1 MKRKVLF
8 IITILLTIIT
18 TGCTRITQTITVNK
32 DKSVDLVII
41 EAIKE
46 ESFTDKQKNTMIA
59 SLNLDKL
66 KSSEYTLENYN
77 SNGYVGYKVTRHF
90 PNINKISTKEE
101 VVVDLS
107 ISNITNQQYLFTI
120 KKGFL
125 KNTYYGDFYS
135 SDLNSLRSSINNS
148 SNIYSSSEI
157 DIGFNLSI
165 PTKIGNNN
173 AGYVSG
179 DLKSANWPSYWDTPI
194 QFEFTLYN
202 YNTIFILITLFV
214 ITIFTFIYKI
224 LKRKKKKLTLDSY
237 NNNSL
242 F

>member
-1 MKRKVLF
+1 MKKKVLF

-90 PNINKISTKEE
+90 PNIDKISSEEE
-101 VVVDLS
+101 VVADLA
-107 ISNITNQQYLFTI
+107 ICNITSQQYLFTV

-135 SDLNSLRSSINNS
+135 SDLNSLKNNIDS
-148 SNIYSSSEI
+148 SNDIYSSSEI
-157 DIGFNLSI
+157 DIGFNLSV

-179 DLKSANWPSYWDTPI
+179 DLKNANWPTYWDKPI

-202 YNTIFILITLFV
+202 YKTIFILITLFV
-214 ITIFTFIYKI
+214 IIIFTFIYK
-224 LKRKKKKLTLDSY
+224 LVNKRKKKLTLDSY

>member
-1 MKRKVLF
+1 MKKKVLF

-66 KSSEYTLENYN
+66 KSSEYTLEDYN

-90 PNINKISTKEE
+90 PNIDKISSEEE
-101 VVVDLS
+101 VVADLA
-107 ISNITNQQYLFTI
+107 ISNITSQQYLFTV

-135 SDLNSLRSSINNS
+135 SDLNSLKNNIDS
-148 SNIYSSSEI
+148 SNDIYSSSEI
-157 DIGFNLSI
+157 DIGFNLSV

-179 DLKSANWPSYWDTPI
+179 DLKNANWPTYWDKPI

-202 YNTIFILITLFV
+202 YKTIFILITLFV
-214 ITIFTFIYKI
+214 IIIFTFIYK
-224 LKRKKKKLTLDSY
+224 LVNKRKKKLTLDSY

>member
-1 MKRKVLF
+1 MKKRLLF
-8 IITILLTIIT
+8 IISILLIIT
-18 TGCTRITQTITVNK
+18 TTGCAQVTQTITVNK

-41 EAIKE
+41 EAVKE
-46 ESFTDKQKNTMIA
+46 NSFTDEQKNTMIT
-59 SLNLDKL
+59 SLNLDKI

-90 PNINKISTKEE
+90 PNIDKISSKEE
-101 VVVDLS
+101 VVADLS
-107 ISNITNQQYLFTI
+107 ISNITSQQYLFTV

-135 SDLNSLRSSINNS
+135 SDLNSLKNNIDS
-148 SNIYSSSEI
+148 SNDIYSSSEI
-157 DIGFNLSI
+157 DIGFNLSV

-179 DLKSANWPSYWDTPI
+179 DLKSANWPTYWDKPI

-202 YNTIFILITLFV
+202 YKTIFILITLFV
-214 ITIFTFIYKI
+214 IIIFTFLYK
-224 LKRKKKKLTLDSY
+224 LVNKRKKKLTLDSY